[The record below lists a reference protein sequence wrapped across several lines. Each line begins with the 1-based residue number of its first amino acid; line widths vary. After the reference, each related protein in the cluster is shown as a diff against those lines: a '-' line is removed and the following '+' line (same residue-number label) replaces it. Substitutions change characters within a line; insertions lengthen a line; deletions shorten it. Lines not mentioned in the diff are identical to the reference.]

1 LAAILL
7 PLAVWFLF
15 ARALLKI
22 QPYLQT
28 ELSDAHEFDL
38 SGDSL

>member
-1 LAAILL
+1 LAATLL

-22 QPYLQT
+22 QPNFQK
-28 ELSDAHEFDL
+28 ELSDAHELGL